1 MPKRF
6 LLLISTLFCLLLPL
20 SACSTTKLKQPEVML
35 RDIKA
40 TNTGLN
46 MTLAVTLYVEN
57 PNNTP
62 LYAQGGNMT
71 LTVAGQ
77 KIATGVTN
85 QPFNIAPLSG
95 SELVFT
101 VQTSPFSWLSAIS
114 ALSNTKTEAL
124 EYELSGVLYGAQG
137 WPLLPYK
144 KTGRYALPLRL
155 K

>member
-1 MPKRF
+1 MIKRF
-6 LLLISTLFCLLLPL
+6 LLLFSSVFCLLLPL
-20 SACSTTKLKQPEVML
+20 SACSTQLKQPNIAL
-35 RDIKA
+35 RDIKVI
-40 TNTGLN
+40 NTGLN
-46 MTLAVTLYVEN
+46 MTLAVTLYAEN
-57 PNNTP
+57 PNNTA

-85 QPFNIAPLSG
+85 QAFNIAPLSG

-101 VQTSPFSWLSAIS
+101 VQTSALSWLSALA
-114 ALSNTKTEAL
+114 ALNNAKTEAL
-124 EYELSGVLYGAQG
+124 EYELTGVLYGAQG